1 MKTWNRCLLILA
13 LIALALDVFF
23 FAWSLLSIGEGLD
36 FPGLGWI
43 MAGSLIS
50 GGTILYFLNTE
61 ENELW

>member
-1 MKTWNRCLLILA
+1 MA
-13 LIALALDVFF
+13 LTLDVFF

-43 MAGSLIS
+43 MAGSIVS